1 MPSYIGQEIKRKED
15 PRLITGHG
23 VYTDDVD
30 VPGMLHV
37 AFVRSPYPHA
47 RIKSINT
54 EAAKAVPGVEA
65 VITFEDIKGTNPNF
79 IPFRPPTLTWAPE
92 LRIFPAEKVTFVGQ
106 AVAAVAA
113 DDPYTARD
121 AADLVEVDFEP
132 LPSVSDPEKAMGPDA
147 PVIWPEAGGNVCF
160 TLKSGSDE
168 VDELMAKA
176 DEKVTVRVVNN
187 RVAAV
192 PIEGRAIMVQP
203 DGYNDGLTVTIA
215 TQQPHN
221 DRSGIA
227 AILGIPENKVRL
239 ITRDVGGAFGAKG
252 TVYAEEACV
261 AFLAKTLQRPVNW
274 AETRSENLATMTAG
288 RAHIQE
294 VTLGVNRDG
303 KLQAL
308 DVNAVAD
315 IGGVLS
321 PIGAASPF
329 SIMSMCAGPYVWPAA
344 RAQLKGVYTNCVP
357 TGPYRG
363 AGRPEAT
370 LALERA
376 MDAAARKIGMDPV
389 ELRRRNLIAADA
401 FPYTTTVGPVY
412 DSGNYQLALDMAL
425 KGLDYDHWRAEQ
437 KRLRDQGRYIGIG
450 VTTFVE
456 PAGAGFTEFGEIRVE
471 RSGRVTL
478 LHGGAPSG
486 QGHQTVYAQIVASE
500 LGVPMDNVEVL
511 HGDTAAIPRGV
522 GTFGSRSG
530 LLGGSLTLGLSQK
543 MKGKMSEIAAN
554 LLEASPADIQLDE
567 GKFFVA
573 GTPAKA
579 MGFNDVAGAAH
590 MGRGL
595 SEGMEPGL
603 EIRET
608 YAMHGTAYPFG
619 THVAVVEVDVDTGMV
634 QVLRYLGVD
643 DCGVMINPMLVT
655 GQLHGGFAQAF
666 GEVFMEQ
673 MRYDDSGHML
683 SATLM
688 DYALPRASNVPNIE
702 FEHTETPSP
711 LNPLGAKGVGEAGT
725 IASPPTLINAC
736 IDALSPLGVTDL
748 QMPLSAPR
756 VWAAI
761 QAAKGAKAA

>member
-1 MPSYIGQEIKRKED
+1 
-15 PRLITGHG
+15 
-23 VYTDDVD
+23 
-30 VPGMLHV
+30 
-37 AFVRSPYPHA
+37 
-47 RIKSINT
+47 
-54 EAAKAVPGVEA
+54 
-65 VITFEDIKGTNPNF
+65 
-79 IPFRPPTLTWAPE
+79 
-92 LRIFPAEKVTFVGQ
+92 
-106 AVAAVAA
+106 
-113 DDPYTARD
+113 
-121 AADLVEVDFEP
+121 
-132 LPSVSDPEKAMGPDA
+132 
-147 PVIWPEAGGNVCF
+147 
-160 TLKSGSDE
+160 
-168 VDELMAKA
+168 
-176 DEKVTVRVVNN
+176 
-187 RVAAV
+187 
-192 PIEGRAIMVQP
+192 
-203 DGYNDGLTVTIA
+203 
-215 TQQPHN
+215 
-221 DRSGIA
+221 
-227 AILGIPENKVRL
+227 
-239 ITRDVGGAFGAKG
+239 
-252 TVYAEEACV
+252 
-261 AFLAKTLQRPVNW
+261 
-274 AETRSENLATMTAG
+274 
-288 RAHIQE
+288 
-294 VTLGVNRDG
+294 
-303 KLQAL
+303 
-308 DVNAVAD
+308 
-315 IGGVLS
+315 
-321 PIGAASPF
+321 
-329 SIMSMCAGPYVWPAA
+329 
-344 RAQLKGVYTNCVP
+344 
-357 TGPYRG
+357 
-363 AGRPEAT
+363 
-370 LALERA
+370 
-376 MDAAARKIGMDPV
+376 
-389 ELRRRNLIAADA
+389 
-401 FPYTTTVGPVY
+401 
-412 DSGNYQLALDMAL
+412 
-425 KGLDYDHWRAEQ
+425 
-437 KRLRDQGRYIGIG
+437 
-450 VTTFVE
+450 
-456 PAGAGFTEFGEIRVE
+456 
-471 RSGRVTL
+471 VTL

-500 LGVPMDNVEVL
+500 LGVPMDSVEVL

-688 DYALPRASNVPNIE
+688 DYALPRASNVPNVE